1 MNTTLDAPRIARIL
15 QEGVRAQVYPGAA
28 WAVGDAGGPVAGGAV
43 GLLAP
48 GPAPRSGDPSGD
60 GPSGRPTRPD
70 TLFDLASLT
79 KVIAVWPVV
88 GTLVEGGKLVL
99 DAPLGSFWPEVAGRP
114 LGDVTPLHLLTH
126 TAGLPLRAN
135 LRALYGSDPQDVRDG
150 VLREVLRRRPGEAV
164 EYTDRAALVLGY
176 LAEHL
181 TGLPLARLAAGRVW
195 EPLGMA
201 ETRFGPLPD
210 PLAAR
215 CAPTEYDEE
224 TGAHLRG
231 TVHDFST
238 RLLGGA
244 CGIAG
249 TFSTAGDLGRF
260 LRQVL
265 DPVRPPF
272 GPEWVAASLRV
283 RTGELAPVRG
293 LFWHLAPGTA
303 VRDDIWVH
311 YGFTGT
317 GMWVSPSRG
326 RWAVLLTNKLY
337 FTRATGPVTAVRD
350 AFREAA
356 FAPL

>member
-1 MNTTLDAPRIARIL
+1 MNTTLGPGRIARIGRLL
-15 QEGVRAQVYPGAA
+15 QDGVRDRVYPGAV
-28 WAVGDAGGPVAGGAV
+28 WAVGDASGGTAGGAV
-43 GLLAP
+43 GRLAP
-48 GPAPRSGDPSGD
+48 DGEPAVPH
-60 GPSGRPTRPD
+60 

-88 GTLVEGGKLVL
+88 GTLVEAGKLRL
-99 DAPLGSFWPEVAGRP
+99 EAPLGSFWPEVAGYP
-114 LGDVTPLHLLTH
+114 LGDVTALQLLTH

-135 LRALYGSDPQDVRDG
+135 LRALYGTDPQDVRDG
-150 VLREVLRRRPGEAV
+150 VLREVLRRRAGEAV

-176 LAEHL
+176 LAEFL
-181 TGLPLARLAAGRVW
+181 TGRPLRELAEVRVW
-195 EPLGMA
+195 GPLGMA
-201 ETRFGPLPD
+201 ETRYGPLPAAA
-210 PLAAR
+210 AAR

-224 TGAHLRG
+224 SGRHLQG

-272 GPEWVAASLRV
+272 GAEWAADSLRA
-283 RTGELAPVRG
+283 RTGRLSPVRG
-293 LFWHLAPGTA
+293 LFWHPAPGTA
-303 VRDDIWVH
+303 VRDDVWVH

-317 GMWVSPSRG
+317 GMWVSPSRR

-337 FTRATGPVTAVRD
+337 FTRDTGPVTAVRD
-350 AFREAA
+350 AFREAVFPA
-356 FAPL
+356 R